1 MLRPLVLTL
10 FLAAPASAADLL
22 ALQQLLQNGSC
33 QGCALQDADL
43 VHAELKG
50 AQLRGSN
57 LRGANLGRAQLQ
69 GADLRQS
76 DLREAVLQGANLRGA
91 DLRGANLSGADLR
104 EADLSF
110 TNLYGAS
117 LRGADLRGSRLFG
130 TDLRGADLS
139 GAQLDVGALEQS
151 HWQGARGVADGILNH
166 ADLHNSGVDA
176 AQAGDWQEAERLFA
190 AAILRKPSE
199 PLSWVARGL
208 SRGEQGKN
216 DLAAKDLAHAGRLF
230 AEQGDAVAE
239 EISRSSI
246 RREHLARVGE
256 SAAAAIP

>member
-10 FLAAPASAADLL
+10 FLAAPASATDLL

-104 EADLSF
+104 EADL
-110 TNLYGAS
+110 A
-117 LRGADLRGSRLFG
+117 
-130 TDLRGADLS
+130 
-139 GAQLDVGALEQS
+139 GAQLDHEALSQS
-151 HWQGARGVADGILNH
+151 HWDGAQGIPASASSY
-166 ADLHNSGVDA
+166 ADLHNRGVELA
-176 AQAGDWQEAERLFA
+176 LKGNHPEAEERFS
-190 AAILRKPSE
+190 AAIGRRPGAAI
-199 PLSWVARGL
+199 SWLARGIA
-208 SRGEQGKN
+208 RGEQGQP
-216 DLAAKDLAHAGRLF
+216 L
-230 AEQGDAVAE
+230 Q
-239 EISRSSI
+239 
-246 RREHLARVGE
+246 
-256 SAAAAIP
+256 AAADLTHAARLYRQNGDTQLAKQLDEAARSLRERPKRQTGNGWGSAVLGGAASMLKQLAPYALKLMGPGLF